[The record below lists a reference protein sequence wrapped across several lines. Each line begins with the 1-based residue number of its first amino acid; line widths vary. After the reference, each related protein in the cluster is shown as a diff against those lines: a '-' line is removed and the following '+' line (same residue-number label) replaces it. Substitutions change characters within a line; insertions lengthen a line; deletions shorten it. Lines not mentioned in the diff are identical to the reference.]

1 MSFHILN
8 SKEKKEIEIQLQKQ
22 FGIQKLPDKIIQI
35 GKERLRLFT
44 GDFTE
49 KELEKLSKITHI
61 EGIGLYIAK
70 QENDGI
76 RLSIEG
82 AQILKSQIK
91 ENIFELNDSQLK
103 EWLSGTDLQIKTGK
117 KGIFI
122 IKYQNDFLGSGKI
135 SEQKISNFMPKRR
148 RIKPN

>member
-1 MSFHILN
+1 MNIDFLN
-8 SKEKKEIEIQLQKQ
+8 SNEKKEIETQLQEQ
-22 FGIQKLPDKIIQI
+22 FGVQKLPDRIIQI

-49 KELEKLSKITHI
+49 KELEKLSDITHI
-61 EGIGLYIAK
+61 EGIGLYIAR

-82 AQILKSQIK
+82 TQILSSQIK
-91 ENIFELNDSQLK
+91 KNIFELNDLQSK
-103 EWLSGTDLQIKTGK
+103 EWLSGADLQIKTGK

-135 SEQKISNFMPKRR
+135 SEQKISNFIPKGR
-148 RIKPN
+148 RIKLN

>member
-1 MSFHILN
+1 MNIDFLN
-8 SKEKKEIEIQLQKQ
+8 SKEKKEIETQLQEQ
-22 FGIQKLPDKIIQI
+22 VGVQKLPDRIIQI

-49 KELEKLSKITHI
+49 KELEKFSDITHI
-61 EGIGLYIAK
+61 EGIGLYIAR

-82 AQILKSQIK
+82 TQILSSQIK
-91 ENIFELNDSQLK
+91 KNIFELNDLQSK
-103 EWLSGTDLQIKTGK
+103 EWLSGADLQIKTGK

-122 IKYQNDFLGSGKI
+122 IKYQNNFLGSGKI
-135 SEQKISNFMPKRR
+135 SEQKISNFIPKGR
-148 RIKPN
+148 RIKLN

>member
-1 MSFHILN
+1 MPIHILN
-8 SKEKKEIEIQLQKQ
+8 SKEKKEIESQLQEQ
-22 FGIQKLPDKIIQI
+22 FGIQKLPDRILQI

-44 GDFTE
+44 GNFTE
-49 KELEKLSKITHI
+49 KEMEKLSKITHI
-61 EGIGLYIAK
+61 EGIGLYIAR

-82 AQILKSQIK
+82 AQILKNQIK
-91 ENIFELNDSQLK
+91 KNIFELNDLQLK
-103 EWLSGTDLQIKTGK
+103 EWLSGADLQMKTGK
-117 KGIFI
+117 RGIFI

-135 SEQKISNFMPKRR
+135 SEQKISNFIPKSR